1 MPTAPAGA
9 PQRRDTSR
17 RSTDP
22 SGDRSPAPGRRPL
35 TASRR
40 ANRAGLA
47 FVSPTFLVVL
57 VVVVLPIAWTALLA
71 FQKARLVD
79 IQGMGLFGNWS
90 LDNFSQVFDSA
101 GFWSSL
107 GTTLLYTAGATLGSV
122 VLGLVAALALRKPFE
137 ERFFGVARW
146 IVIAFLAVITLLPF
160 YYMVLLSLK
169 PIDALLLDP
178 GSLWISAKDFTL
190 STYRDVLRSTDDGGQ
205 GFLKFLLNSALVSLG
220 TVVLTLVAAVPG
232 AYAVSRL
239 KFFGHRQVSALFLAV
254 YMFPATLLAV
264 PLFVIF
270 AKIGLS
276 SSLAGL
282 AIVYVAQTV
291 PVSIYMLKNYL
302 VTIPASIE
310 EAAALDGCSRL
321 QTVRKVI
328 LPLALPSLMATG
340 LYVFMIA
347 WNEFLFALLFLAADP
362 GQWTVSL
369 GLAQL
374 SNGIEV
380 PKTVLMAGSVVLTI
394 PVVLLFFAAE
404 RLLTEGLTSGAD
416 KS

>member
-1 MPTAPAGA
+1 MTGK
-9 PQRRDTSR
+9 
-17 RSTDP
+17 
-22 SGDRSPAPGRRPL
+22 
-35 TASRR
+35 
-40 ANRAGLA
+40 
-47 FVSPTFLVVL
+47 
-57 VVVVLPIAWTALLA
+57 TALTR
-71 FQKARLVD
+71 ARVED
-79 IQGMGLFGNWS
+79 R
-90 LDNFSQVFDSA
+90 
-101 GFWSSL
+101 
-107 GTTLLYTAGATLGSV
+107 
-122 VLGLVAALALRKPFE
+122 VLGVLKWL
-137 ERFFGVARW
+137 
-146 IVIAFLAVITLLPF
+146 VIAFLAVITLLPF
-160 YYMVLLSLK
+160 YYMLLLSLK

-178 GSLWISAKDFTL
+178 GSLWLSAKDFTVA
-190 STYRDVLRSTDDGGQ
+190 TYQDVMRSTDAGGQ
-205 GFLKFLLNSALVSLG
+205 GFVRFLLNSALVSLG
-220 TVVLTLVAAVPG
+220 TVLLTLAAAVPG

-239 KFFGHRQVSALFLAV
+239 RFFGHRQVSALFLAV
-254 YMFPATLLAV
+254 YLFPATLLAV

-270 AKIGLS
+270 AKMGLS
-276 SSLAGL
+276 SSLVGL

-291 PVSIYMLKNYL
+291 PVSVYMLKNYL
-302 VTIPASIE
+302 VTIPYSIE

-362 GQWTVSL
+362 GAWTVSL

-394 PVVLLFFAAE
+394 PVVFLFFAAE

>member
-1 MPTAPAGA
+1 MTRKAAM
-9 PQRRDTSR
+9 T
-17 RSTDP
+17 
-22 SGDRSPAPGRRPL
+22 
-35 TASRR
+35 R
-40 ANRAGLA
+40 AR
-47 FVSPTFLVVL
+47 FE
-57 VVVVLPIAWTALLA
+57 
-71 FQKARLVD
+71 D
-79 IQGMGLFGNWS
+79 GLFG
-90 LDNFSQVFDSA
+90 
-101 GFWSSL
+101 
-107 GTTLLYTAGATLGSV
+107 
-122 VLGLVAALALRKPFE
+122 VL
-137 ERFFGVARW
+137 RW
-146 IVIAFLAVITLLPF
+146 IVIAFLAVITVVPF
-160 YYMVLLSLK
+160 YYMLLLSLK

-190 STYRDVLRSTDDGGQ
+190 STYQDVLRSTDAGGQ

-220 TVVLTLVAAVPG
+220 TVALTMLAAVPG

-264 PLFVIF
+264 PLFVVF
-270 AKIGLS
+270 AKLGLS
-276 SSLAGL
+276 SSLVGL

-291 PVSIYMLKNYL
+291 PVSIYMLRNYL
-302 VTIPASIE
+302 VTIPRSIE
-310 EAAALDGCSRL
+310 EAAALDGASRM

-340 LYVFMIA
+340 LYIFMIA
-347 WNEFLFALLFLAADP
+347 WNEFLFALLFLAAEP
-362 GQWTVSL
+362 GKWTVPL

-380 PKTVLMAGSVVLTI
+380 SKTVLMAGSVVLTI

>member
-1 MPTAPAGA
+1 MTGK
-9 PQRRDTSR
+9 
-17 RSTDP
+17 
-22 SGDRSPAPGRRPL
+22 
-35 TASRR
+35 
-40 ANRAGLA
+40 
-47 FVSPTFLVVL
+47 
-57 VVVVLPIAWTALLA
+57 TALSRA
-71 FQKARLVD
+71 
-79 IQGMGLFGNWS
+79 
-90 LDNFSQVFDSA
+90 QVEDR
-101 GFWSSL
+101 
-107 GTTLLYTAGATLGSV
+107 
-122 VLGLVAALALRKPFE
+122 VLGVLKWL
-137 ERFFGVARW
+137 
-146 IVIAFLAVITLLPF
+146 VIAFLAAITLLPF
-160 YYMVLLSLK
+160 YYMLLLSLK

-178 GSLWISAKDFTL
+178 GSLWLPAKDFTVA
-190 STYRDVLRSTDDGGQ
+190 TYQDVMRSTDAGGQ
-205 GFLKFLLNSALVSLG
+205 GFVRFLLNSALVSLG
-220 TVVLTLVAAVPG
+220 TVLLTLAAAVPG

-254 YMFPATLLAV
+254 YLFPATLLAV

-270 AKIGLS
+270 ARMGLS
-276 SSLAGL
+276 SSLVGL
-282 AIVYVAQTV
+282 AVVYVAQTV
-291 PVSIYMLKNYL
+291 PVSVYMLKNYL
-302 VTIPASIE
+302 VTIPYSIE

-362 GQWTVSL
+362 DKWTVSL

-374 SNGIEV
+374 SNGVEV

-394 PVVLLFFAAE
+394 PVVFLFFAAE

>member
-1 MPTAPAGA
+1 MTGK
-9 PQRRDTSR
+9 
-17 RSTDP
+17 
-22 SGDRSPAPGRRPL
+22 
-35 TASRR
+35 
-40 ANRAGLA
+40 
-47 FVSPTFLVVL
+47 
-57 VVVVLPIAWTALLA
+57 TALSRA
-71 FQKARLVD
+71 
-79 IQGMGLFGNWS
+79 
-90 LDNFSQVFDSA
+90 QVEDR
-101 GFWSSL
+101 
-107 GTTLLYTAGATLGSV
+107 
-122 VLGLVAALALRKPFE
+122 VLGVLKWL
-137 ERFFGVARW
+137 
-146 IVIAFLAVITLLPF
+146 VIAFLAAITLLPF
-160 YYMVLLSLK
+160 YYMLLLSLK

-178 GSLWISAKDFTL
+178 GSLWLSAKDFTVA
-190 STYRDVLRSTDDGGQ
+190 TYQDVMRSTDAGGQ
-205 GFLKFLLNSALVSLG
+205 GFVRFLLNSALVSLG
-220 TVVLTLVAAVPG
+220 TVLLTLAAAVPG

-254 YMFPATLLAV
+254 YLFPATLLAV

-270 AKIGLS
+270 ARMGLS
-276 SSLAGL
+276 SSLVGL
-282 AIVYVAQTV
+282 AVVYVAQTV
-291 PVSIYMLKNYL
+291 PVSVYMLKNYL
-302 VTIPASIE
+302 VTIPYSIE

-362 GQWTVSL
+362 DKWTVSL

-374 SNGIEV
+374 SNGVEV

-394 PVVLLFFAAE
+394 PVVFLFFAAE

>member
-1 MPTAPAGA
+1 MT
-9 PQRRDTSR
+9 
-17 RSTDP
+17 
-22 SGDRSPAPGRRPL
+22 
-35 TASRR
+35 R
-40 ANRAGLA
+40 AR
-47 FVSPTFLVVL
+47 FE
-57 VVVVLPIAWTALLA
+57 
-71 FQKARLVD
+71 D
-79 IQGMGLFGNWS
+79 GLFG
-90 LDNFSQVFDSA
+90 
-101 GFWSSL
+101 
-107 GTTLLYTAGATLGSV
+107 
-122 VLGLVAALALRKPFE
+122 VL
-137 ERFFGVARW
+137 RW
-146 IVIAFLAVITLLPF
+146 IVIAFLAVITVVPF
-160 YYMVLLSLK
+160 YYMLLLSLK

-220 TVVLTLVAAVPG
+220 TVALTMLAAVPG

-264 PLFVIF
+264 PLFVVF
-270 AKIGLS
+270 AKLGLS
-276 SSLAGL
+276 SSLVGL

-291 PVSIYMLKNYL
+291 PVSIYMLRNYL
-302 VTIPASIE
+302 VTIPYSIE
-310 EAAALDGCSRL
+310 EAAALDGASRM

-340 LYVFMIA
+340 LYIFMIA
-347 WNEFLFALLFLAADP
+347 WNEFLFALLFLAAEP
-362 GQWTVSL
+362 GKWTVPL

-380 PKTVLMAGSVVLTI
+380 SKTVLMAGSVVLTI